1 MLVDDYSVSGFS
13 LELANSFFANHFSDM
28 PRASYLFLKRQDETV
43 FKKEGWRGT
52 HLPWNTD
59 KSYTLLSEEENSAK
73 FIAFPERD
81 RALREKGVE
90 LKKEINAIFNG

>member
-1 MLVDDYSVSGFS
+1 M
-13 LELANSFFANHFSDM
+13 
-28 PRASYLFLKRQDETV
+28 Q
-43 FKKEGWRGT
+43 KEGWRGT